1 MIALPLREVGY
12 SRICTTRGRQC
23 CHLRRE
29 TVNQHRRRLCREPS
43 NPSSLQ
49 CIQTSTRP
57 RRRLATEL
65 LLPKALPE
73 LLSYPTSPSRPL
85 TEPMKTTP
93 MNISQNTHTTH
104 PTRARQLPPPF
115 PQPCHSLSTTQR
127 TPDPLNPRVEP
138 RVPPIPSPTT
148 HKRIKGVLQ
157 RTSRCGPG
165 YYLAP
170 RSTNGTDGRT
180 DGCDRVTRL

>member
-29 TVNQHRRRLCREPS
+29 TVNQHRRRICREPS

-57 RRRLATEL
+57 RRDSQRSCCSPRL
-65 LLPKALPE
+65 
-73 LLSYPTSPSRPL
+73 SPSSCPTPHPL
-85 TEPMKTTP
+85 PPSHRAHENDPHEYQPKHTHHTSDARTT
-93 MNISQNTHTTH
+93 
-104 PTRARQLPPPF
+104 APPPF

-138 RVPPIPSPTT
+138 RVSPIPSPTT